1 MDSWYDLHSLS
12 TQHRQELLR
21 EAQEQ
26 NLTRKAR
33 TNRSSRV
40 DQSAADHILR
50 NTLSMLRR
58 AILAQ

>member
-1 MDSWYDLHSLS
+1 MDSWYDLHSWS
-12 TQHRQELLR
+12 TQHREELLR

-26 NLTRKAR
+26 NLIQKAR
-33 TNRSSRV
+33 TSRSSLA

-50 NTLSMLRR
+50 STISLLRR